1 MVDERGAR
9 VQSGSHPTKKSRNAL
24 ARCFRFAEP
33 SHSPKP
39 SLDMS
44 QLVLLFSGQGAQKT
58 GMGKDFVDASADA
71 RALSAMADD
80 ALGFSLSK
88 IMFEGP
94 DEELTKTS
102 RCQPALYLH
111 GLMALTL
118 LRERMPE
125 LTPLAAAGLS
135 LGEFTAHAA
144 AGTFSFEDG
153 LRIVGKRGAFMEE
166 ACLATQGAMAA
177 LIGGDE
183 EQVRAL
189 AAAADVDIANLN
201 APGQIVLSGTV
212 TGIDTAVAKAKEFG
226 IRRAI
231 KLNVA
236 GAYHSRLMQSAQDQL
251 SSELAALTLQTP
263 NIPVLCN
270 YAATPVAEADEIRR
284 MLEKQVTGTVRW
296 TASIQALIAM
306 GHRNFLEL
314 GPGKVIAGLVAKI
327 DKDAVVHSIE
337 DLASLDATVTALR
350 LPHP

>member
-1 MVDERGAR
+1 MD
-9 VQSGSHPTKKSRNAL
+9 QI
-24 ARCFRFAEP
+24 
-33 SHSPKP
+33 
-39 SLDMS
+39 
-44 QLVLLFSGQGAQKT
+44 VLLFSGQGAQKV
-58 GMGKDFVDASADA
+58 GMGKDFAEASATCRD
-71 RALSAMADD
+71 MAAKADE
-80 ALGFSLSK
+80 ALGFSISH

-111 GLMALTL
+111 GLMALAL
-118 LRERMPE
+118 IRERLPDFK
-125 LTPLAAAGLS
+125 PVAAAGLS

-153 LRIVGKRGAFMEE
+153 LKIVGKRGAFMEE
-166 ACLATQGAMAA
+166 ACNATQGSMAA
-177 LIGGDE
+177 LIGGEE
-183 EQVRAL
+183 EQVEKL

-212 TGIDTAVAKAKEFG
+212 AGIDTAVAKAKEFG

-236 GAYHSRLMQSAQDQL
+236 GAYHSRLMLSAQEKL
-251 SSELAALTLQTP
+251 AAELAALP
-263 NIPVLCN
+263 FEKPAIPVICN
-270 YAATPVAEADEIRR
+270 YSATSVSEAAEIRS
-284 MLEKQVTGTVRW
+284 MLEKQVTGSVRW

-327 DKDAVVHSIE
+327 DKDAVVHSVE
-337 DLASLDATVTALR
+337 DLASLESALET
-350 LPHP
+350 LASK

>member
-1 MVDERGAR
+1 
-9 VQSGSHPTKKSRNAL
+9 
-24 ARCFRFAEP
+24 
-33 SHSPKP
+33 
-39 SLDMS
+39 MS
-44 QLVLLFSGQGAQKT
+44 EIVLLFSGQGAQKV
-58 GMGKDFVDASADA
+58 GMGRDFTEKSAQA
-71 RALSAMADD
+71 REMAAKADEV
-80 ALGFSLSK
+80 LGFPISQ

-111 GLMALTL
+111 GLMALAL
-118 LRERMPE
+118 IRERLPN
-125 LTPLAAAGLS
+125 LTPVAAAGLS

-166 ACLATQGAMAA
+166 ACNATEGSMAA
-177 LIGGDE
+177 LIGGEE
-183 EQVRAL
+183 EQVQAL

-212 TGIDTAVAKAKEFG
+212 AGIDTAVAKAKEFG

-236 GAYHSRLMQSAQDQL
+236 GAYHSRLMQSAQEKL
-251 SSELAALTLQTP
+251 AAELAGMAFQKP
-263 NIPVLCN
+263 AIPVVCN
-270 YAATPVAEADEIRR
+270 FAAAPVAEAAEIRS
-284 MLEKQVTGTVRW
+284 MLEKQVTGSVRW

-327 DKDAVVHSIE
+327 DKDAVVHSVE
-337 DLASLDATVTALR
+337 DLASLDAAVEALG
-350 LPHP
+350 